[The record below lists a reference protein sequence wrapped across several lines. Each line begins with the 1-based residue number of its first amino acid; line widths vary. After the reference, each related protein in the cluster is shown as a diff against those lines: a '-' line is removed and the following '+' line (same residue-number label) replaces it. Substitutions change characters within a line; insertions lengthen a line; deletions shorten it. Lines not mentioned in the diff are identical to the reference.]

1 MALVPSSCRHPVF
14 TPSAAGD
21 QFHALGFYSLA
32 QIALGRAVRD
42 SEPRHQIT
50 GALFSADD
58 IGGGG
63 RPPLS
68 HEVPKNGEAALP
80 LLLHGRR
87 VGLRRAPVRAPDPAI
102 LPAAPVQPEHAICPA
117 FSSTALP

>member
-63 RPPLS
+63 RPPPS
-68 HEVPKNGEAALP
+68 HEGHKNGGGGPAPPPFRRPRGP
-80 LLLHGRR
+80 LGWP
-87 VGLRRAPVRAPDPAI
+87 VLRTDP
-102 LPAAPVQPEHAICPA
+102 
-117 FSSTALP
+117 